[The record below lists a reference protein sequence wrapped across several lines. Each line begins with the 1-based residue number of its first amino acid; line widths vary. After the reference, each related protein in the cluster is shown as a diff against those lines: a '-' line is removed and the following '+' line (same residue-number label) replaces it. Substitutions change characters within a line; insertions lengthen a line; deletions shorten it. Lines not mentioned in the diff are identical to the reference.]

1 MVYWVG
7 SGMCWKRVGGGRGGG
22 SVCWGSGALV
32 GVIERIRCCRWPW
45 GWGSAVGCRSIFCQV
60 VVWCGS
66 RSSVVIVGGGVMVGG
81 VASICTG
88 LPGGVGCASVG

>member
-7 SGMCWKRVGGGRGGG
+7 SGMCWSRVGGGREGG

-45 GWGSAVGCRSIFCQV
+45 GWGSAVGCRIIFCHV
-60 VVWCGS
+60 AVWCGS
-66 RSSVVIVGGGVMVGG
+66 RFSVVIVGGGVMVGECG
-81 VASICTG
+81 VRLG
-88 LPGGVGCASVG
+88 